1 LFGHSEGEGE
11 IDFGRLEALLHR
23 VSYIPLYYHTD
34 SVSDTLRNEPL
45 QDEIR
50 TCHTST
56 HTHPIGI
63 LHYHTDRASETWS

>member
-1 LFGHSEGEGE
+1 MEDELFGPSEGEGE

-34 SVSDTLRNEPL
+34 RVSDTSRNEPL

-56 HTHPIGI
+56 HTPHWNVT
-63 LHYHTDRASETWS
+63 LAY